1 METIVTSEVKK
12 ILIECVD
19 IINSFLRDEN
29 SIKTIDLAS
38 EILARTLERGGKAI
52 SCGNGGS
59 MCDAM
64 HFAEEFTA
72 RFKTNRPSLAALAI
86 SDPAY
91 ISCAANDF
99 GYDYVFSRFIE
110 GIGKEDDCLIAISTS
125 GNSKNVIKAVETAKK
140 KKIYTI
146 GLLGK
151 GGGKLLGICDLTIL
165 IPSDKTE
172 RVQEM
177 HIKVIHLLIELTEDI
192 LKKKH
197 YLL

>member
-1 METIVTSEVKK
+1 MTSEVKK